1 MSFSLFSSINDE
13 RGFQHQRVMLRM
25 MICECPLG
33 KSVKI
38 SFTHKPDWIRITS
51 SSLSGAPGA
60 LFSGDTHTRARA
72 RERERD
78 TDRQRE
84 EKDLASST
92 GRGVNNECNVV
103 R

>member
-1 MSFSLFSSINDE
+1 
-13 RGFQHQRVMLRM
+13 M

-38 SFTHKPDWIRITS
+38 SFTHEPDWIWITS

-60 LFSGDTHTRARA
+60 LFSGDTHTHTHTHT
-72 RERERD
+72 RERERERE
-78 TDRQRE
+78 RQRE
-84 EKDLASST
+84 EKDLASRT
-92 GRGVNNECNVV
+92 GRGVNNEYIVV

>member
-38 SFTHKPDWIRITS
+38 SFTHEPDWIWITS

-60 LFSGDTHTRARA
+60 LFSGDTHTHTRA
-72 RERERD
+72 REREREIQ
-78 TDRQRE
+78 TDRERRRI
-84 EKDLASST
+84 S
-92 GRGVNNECNVV
+92 RVV
-103 R
+103 RGEE

>member
-1 MSFSLFSSINDE
+1 M
-13 RGFQHQRVMLRM
+13 
-25 MICECPLG
+25 
-33 KSVKI
+33 
-38 SFTHKPDWIRITS
+38 TS